1 MWVAIILACTN
12 QMATSCQVFAN
23 TKEMFY
29 TESSCKVDATEMADY
44 LVSQGALAIPLC
56 FEIGKSA

>member
-12 QMATSCQVFAN
+12 QMAASCQVYAN

-29 TESSCKVDATEMADY
+29 TEPSCKVDATEMADY